1 MAEQRATTNS
11 SRKMQGRPTA
21 NLKALP
27 SGRATTVPSR
37 RRMRLRTEL
46 SSMRIRVC
54 SALSRGEDAIDRAVP
69 DTPAITRER
78 RFFRTEQRAP
88 PKRGL
93 QAKRCLREG
102 QV

>member
-1 MAEQRATTNS
+1 QKSQATQKSPRKRNGRPRAT
-11 SRKMQGRPTA
+11 
-21 NLKALP
+21 LKALP
-27 SGRATTVPSR
+27 SGGATTVPSR